1 KRHRVGLWEE
11 APSRSLGRGTHYVF
25 GKRHPVG
32 LWEESLKVVVISD
45 DDKYSDDDTSNDS
58 QDYLSEDSSEDLI
71 KFLSSRDPQ
80 WQFPKQSHEE
90 EPKPVI
96 MKTEEE
102 DPLPIDVPMQT
113 EEEYPFPLDIVYPL
127 QEIASTSRG
136 TNTRGEAR

>member
-1 KRHRVGLWEE
+1 MIQRKRKGNYEDE
-11 APSRSLGRGTHYVF
+11 
-25 GKRHPVG
+25 K
-32 LWEESLKVVVISD
+32 
-45 DDKYSDDDTSNDS
+45 
-58 QDYLSEDSSEDLI
+58 QDLFI
-71 KFLSSRDPQ
+71 GDPQ

-113 EEEYPFPLDIVYPL
+113 EEEYPLPLDIVYPL

-136 TNTRGEAR
+136 TRTRSEAR